1 MDRTPMRVRDGGQ
14 GAKEHPVLES
24 ILGLGLNA
32 DGRGI
37 RFWEIITIFGFS
49 MGLTFIAIYAAASG
63 RLGAVFGILSL
74 VGTGAWMAG
83 AVLGFL
89 FGVPRLRASVTPA
102 SGPGAMFA
110 PNTNLEQISDWLTKI
125 IVGAT
130 LVQLGTIAERINRL
144 ALVIGAELDTAGG
157 AAVSGAVMVLFFA
170 GGFMWGYLWCSL
182 RVFRE
187 MAALVEREQAVTSR
201 EAAVGAGPPAA

>member
-1 MDRTPMRVRDGGQ
+1 MDRTPTRAPGDREG
-14 GAKEHPVLES
+14 EHPLLES
-24 ILGLGLNA
+24 ILGLGLGQNT

-49 MGLTFIAIYAAASG
+49 MGMTFVAIYAGASG
-63 RLGAVFGILSL
+63 RLAAVFGILSL
-74 VGTGAWMAG
+74 VGTGAWMGG

-102 SGPGAMFA
+102 TGAGGGFA

-130 LVQLGTIAERINRL
+130 LVQLGTIADRINQL
-144 ALVIGAELDTAGG
+144 ALVIGAELGTPGG

-187 MAALVEREQAVTSR
+187 MAALVEREQAVTTR
-201 EAAVGAGPPAA
+201 EAAVGVAPPTP